1 MNIAVQYPTPYAAN
15 DQAEGRPS
23 PQDMKRMYEEAKSIR
38 ALWEPDWRMCS
49 AYCLPRHYSAW
60 QVEGPASLSPQMQ
73 AARRFA
79 FDATGSR
86 AVPKFQAILQR
97 IATPDGH
104 RWHKVQS
111 SNPYLNK
118 QYRVRMYY
126 DDLTTLLFRLRYD
139 PAAMFTQCVGEM
151 YTGLG
156 VYGNAPVRITW
167 RRPNWQSKTGG
178 LLYKAMPLRDVFV
191 LMDADGNLS
200 VFFVRMWLNARQF
213 VKKFP
218 GVQPPKS
225 IAAEL
230 MKPIPSETTFF
241 EIVHVVHERTDYY
254 PDALNTKRHPI
265 CSSYLSVQDGEYIG
279 AEGGFVSYPYL
290 MPRTATEPGD
300 TYGYSPA
307 MQAMPALGSV
317 NAMKRTLLKQ
327 GQKAVDPP
335 LLAHDD
341 GVLSG
346 RMGQTPGFV
355 MWGGINA
362 QGQKLVQPLEMGDF
376 RVGEALLT
384 DERND
389 INDAFMV
396 TLFQILM
403 ETPEMT
409 ATEVIERL
417 AEKAALAAPTMG
429 RLQSGFLG
437 PEIDRD
443 IRLVAENAPW
453 MLPEMPPELVE
464 AEGEYTTIY
473 TSPLAKG
480 LTAEE
485 DSGFFRMVEG
495 SINVANAT
503 GDPSALDYYDFDTAI
518 PEIADHMSVPAR
530 WMRSDDD
537 VAAMRED
544 RAKQAA
550 TQTAVQAAPAVA
562 SVAATMQRGQR
573 AAA

>member
-1 MNIAVQYPTPYAAN
+1 MNAPVQISYPTAAN
-15 DQAEGRPS
+15 ANGRPA
-23 PQDMKRMYEEAKSIR
+23 PQDILRMYEEAKQIR
-38 ALWEPDWRMCS
+38 ALWEPDWRMAS

-60 QVEGPASLSPQMQ
+60 QVDGPASLQPQM
-73 AARRFA
+73 ANARRFA
-79 FDATGSR
+79 FDSTGAR
-86 AVPKFQAILQR
+86 AVPKFQAIMQR

-104 RWHKVQS
+104 KWHRLES

-126 DDLTTLLFRLRYD
+126 DDLTTLLFKLRYD
-139 PAAMFTQCVGEM
+139 PAAMFTQAVGEL

-156 VYGNAPVRITW
+156 VYGSGPIRIQW
-167 RRPNWQSKTGG
+167 RKPNWQNKTGG
-178 LLYKAMPLRDVFV
+178 LHYKALPLRDVFV

-213 VKKFP
+213 VKKFK
-218 GVQPPKS
+218 GIQPPKS

-230 MKPIPSETTFF
+230 AKGIPSETNFF
-241 EIVHVVHERTDYY
+241 EIIHVVHEREDYAPY
-254 PDALNTKRHPI
+254 ALNTKRHPV
-265 CSSYLSVQDGEYIG
+265 CSSYVSVKDGEYIG
-279 AEGGFVSYPYL
+279 EEGGFVSFPYL

-317 NAMKRTLLKQ
+317 NQMKRTLLRQ

-355 MWGGINA
+355 MWGGINQ

-376 RVGEALLT
+376 RPAETLLA
-384 DERND
+384 DERRD
-389 INDAFMV
+389 IDDAFMV

-409 ATEVIERL
+409 ATEVIERV
-417 AEKAALAAPTMG
+417 AEKAALAAPTMA

-443 IRLVAENAPW
+443 IRLIAENAPW
-453 MLPEMPPELVE
+453 MLPEMPQELVE
-464 AEGEYTTIY
+464 ADGEYATVY

-485 DSGFFRMVEG
+485 DSGFFRLVEAAT
-495 SINVANAT
+495 NVATAT
-503 GDPSALDYYDFDTAI
+503 ASPEPLDHFNFDVAI
-518 PEIADHMSVPAR
+518 PEIATHMSVPAR
-530 WMRSDDD
+530 WITPQEELEEKRG
-537 VAAMRED
+537 A
-544 RAKQAA
+544 RAKQAEA
-550 TQTAVQAAPAVA
+550 QQLAQAAPAIA
-562 SVAATMQRGQR
+562 SVASTAMKTQRQ
-573 AAA
+573 AA